1 MKSIDDT
8 DTDFFLALITKHFY
22 VDVTNI
28 RTYCDQTFNCINRP

>member
-1 MKSIDDT
+1 MKDHMKSIDDT

-28 RTYCDQTFNCINRP
+28 NAKNIVYHTS